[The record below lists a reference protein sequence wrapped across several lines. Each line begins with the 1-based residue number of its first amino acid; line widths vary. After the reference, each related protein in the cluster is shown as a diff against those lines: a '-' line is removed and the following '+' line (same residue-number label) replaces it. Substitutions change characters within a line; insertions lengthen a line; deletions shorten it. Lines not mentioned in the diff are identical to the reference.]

1 MNTRSLKLIRDVIIN
16 SGKWT
21 SIEMAQDSIYL
32 EFKDV
37 ELGTPKSNDEM
48 SLTVRFAED
57 SFFTVFYNDIW
68 DIDFLSKYNY
78 KHQLLSEEV
87 LFDVQDIKFIDFE
100 YLNTFFYN
108 YKSEKTVSV
117 VEDFDIHNIRN
128 DFFMLVETKEIA
140 FAVGAN
146 QMDFFSPFE
155 LNFSVGMDYN
165 IEAFNK
171 KLTGSLHIA
180 PLAHNFKH
188 VSRLDLATRYGIPEG
203 HHGMNDWGS
212 QFTANITWIPTD
224 KIKWGTRL
232 YAYTTYSR
240 AVVEWENTFSFAF
253 SRYISAQVFLYP
265 RFDDG
270 VQKMPNH
277 SYWQIKEYLSLGF
290 SYSM

>member
-128 DFFMLVETKEIA
+128 DFFMLVETNEIA

-155 LNFSVGMDYN
+155 
-165 IEAFNK
+165 
-171 KLTGSLHIA
+171 
-180 PLAHNFKH
+180 
-188 VSRLDLATRYGIPEG
+188 RLDDASLRELSNQWMLYFLNY
-203 HHGMNDWGS
+203 HLKR
-212 QFTANITWIPTD
+212 NI
-224 KIKWGTRL
+224 IKDPMC
-232 YAYTTYSR
+232 
-240 AVVEWENTFSFAF
+240 ENHPLM
-253 SRYISAQVFLYP
+253 Y
-265 RFDDG
+265 
-270 VQKMPNH
+270 K
-277 SYWQIKEYLSLGF
+277 K
-290 SYSM
+290 